1 MSNKE
6 PLQTYLDGNDKVSVN
21 YQTFSKEKPSAEL
34 NERILEAARNSV
46 GNSAVETKKVPSI
59 NYRQY
64 SIAASICLSI
74 LVVSMFI
81 NNEPLLLEM
90 ASPEMDQQ
98 YFEAGLISEEA
109 QLEDVPMKNMSADTA
124 KMRVTTFTVEESI
137 MEQPQAA
144 SMKVLADL
152 SYRNSVET
160 WLFEIQRLMN
170 VVSSNSNSDEADKKI
185 NEERRLFTENYP
197 EINLIQALSELET
210 MN

>member
-6 PLQTYLDGNDKVSVN
+6 PLQTYLDGKDKVSVS
-21 YQTFSKEKPSAEL
+21 YQAFSKEKPSAEL

-46 GNSAVETKKVPSI
+46 GNSTVETKKVSSI